1 MSLFWCYT
9 CGLHHIIQDAAKC
22 WPLPIT
28 AVLTWIQGRGRAA
41 FLEAIISSEA
51 FLWLSQYPACSFLSG
66 HCEGCSLPAPTAISQ
81 VSPTAQDSQAGTL
94 PTSVIK
100 ALSQQLTCT
109 DYKVLSYNINPFKTG
124 NSLFCFV
131 FIEHGVK
138 AGSQVH
144 QESSQ
149 VQINDVLIRTSTD
162 KGERASLPRPQLPFF
177 SACSLQHIPTWLLS
191 KGRKLI

>member
-1 MSLFWCYT
+1 MP
-9 CGLHHIIQDAAKC
+9 LHR
-22 WPLPIT
+22 T
-28 AVLTWIQGRGRAA
+28 
-41 FLEAIISSEA
+41 
-51 FLWLSQYPACSFLSG
+51 
-66 HCEGCSLPAPTAISQ
+66 
-81 VSPTAQDSQAGTL
+81 DSQAGTL

-100 ALSQQLTCT
+100 ALSQQFTCT
-109 DYKVLSYNINPFKTG
+109 DYKVLSYNMNPFKTG

-177 SACSLQHIPTWLLS
+177 SACSLQHIPT
-191 KGRKLI
+191 